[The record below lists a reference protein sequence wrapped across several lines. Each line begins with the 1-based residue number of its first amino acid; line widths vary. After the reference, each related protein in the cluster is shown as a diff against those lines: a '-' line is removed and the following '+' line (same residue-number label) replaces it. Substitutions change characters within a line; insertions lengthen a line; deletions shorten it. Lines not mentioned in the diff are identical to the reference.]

1 MWKKPGK
8 PKKQPEAAKKAKPAA
23 KIRKGEA
30 ELGDDALNKV
40 CGGNI
45 TRKEVATFIVR

>member
-1 MWKKPGK
+1 MSKKPGK

-30 ELGDDALNKV
+30 ELGDDELNKV
-40 CGGNI
+40 SGGI
-45 TRKEVATFIVR
+45 TRKEIATFIVR